1 MRRIAV
7 GLACCVIAVVAMV
20 GGLRMQRHA
29 SPAWTQFSIAPASG
43 ESASIGTSAIS
54 ANGVTLRGAIAT
66 AYDMPAVRVIGPP
79 WLDQARYSINAV
91 LGSRESNKFRPLLQ
105 EELKKRLG
113 LETHVEVRPFEVF
126 VLTASDQ
133 PRLDRASGS
142 GPSTWISRHDVRM
155 RGVLMQDLA
164 SALQGILR
172 RPVVDETGVRGSYD
186 MQFGWG
192 EDRVASVTATLREQF
207 GLRLSPG
214 TRDIE
219 ALIIDRIRRDPAL
232 VLFDG
237 IGRLTRAAPAG
248 VRQSIADVLM
258 VR

>member
-1 MRRIAV
+1 MRRVAV
-7 GLACCVIAVVAMV
+7 GLACCVIVVLALV
-20 GGLRMQRHA
+20 GALRMQRYA

-43 ESASIGTSAIS
+43 ESASISTTAIS
-54 ANGVTLRGAIAT
+54 ANGVTLRGVIAT

-79 WLDQARYSINAV
+79 WLDDTRYSVNAV
-91 LGSRESNKFRPLLQ
+91 LGLNESKKFRPLLQ
-105 EELKKRLG
+105 EEFQKRLG

-126 VLTASDQ
+126 VLTVSDR
-133 PRLDRASGS
+133 PRLDHAGGP

-155 RGVLMQDLA
+155 RGVSMQDLA
-164 SALQGILR
+164 SAIQGILR

-186 MQFGWG
+186 MEFGWG
-192 EDRVASVTATLREQF
+192 EDRVASVTATLRDRF

-219 ALIIDRIRRDPAL
+219 VLIVDRIRRDPAL

-237 IGRLTRAAPAG
+237 IGRVTRAAPAG
-248 VRQSIADVLM
+248 VRRGIADVLM

>member
-7 GLACCVIAVVAMV
+7 GLACGAMV
-20 GGLRMQRHA
+20 VMVMVGALRMQRHA
-29 SPAWTQFSIAPASG
+29 SPAWTQFSMAPASG
-43 ESASIGTSAIS
+43 ESASIGTGGIS

-66 AYDMPAVRVIGPP
+66 AYDIPAVRVIGPS
-79 WLDQARYSINAV
+79 WLDDTRYSINAA
-91 LGSRESNKFRPLLQ
+91 LGADESNKFRPLLQ
-105 EELKKRLG
+105 DELNKRLG

-126 VLTASDQ
+126 VLTASDSPQ
-133 PRLDRASGS
+133 LERSAGS

-155 RGVLMQDLA
+155 RGVSMPDLA
-164 SALQGILR
+164 FALQGILR
-172 RPVVDETGVRGSYD
+172 RPVVDETGVRGAYD
-186 MQFGWG
+186 MEFGWG
-192 EDRVASVTATLREQF
+192 EDRVASVTATLRDRF
-207 GLRLSPG
+207 GLRLSPA

-219 ALIIDRIRRDPAL
+219 VLIVDRIWRDPSL

-248 VRQSIADVLM
+248 VRKTIADVLI